1 MGDWC
6 VFVHMYKKPI
16 MPPQLKKD
24 FLKLV
29 KSYLDGS
36 ASPEEI
42 EALENYY
49 AQFSTDSDITDNLT
63 ENEIDALKTNLRQ
76 KIDHKISRAERQ
88 VIPFYR
94 KSAYRVAASILVLL
108 TVGLF
113 VARQM
118 KKEPGTGAIAQ
129 KRDLVPGGN
138 KAMLTLANGSKVDLT
153 NTQNGAIAKQPGSSV
168 TKQNGLLSYKAA
180 AGSDSAVTVSYNTLT
195 TPKGGQYQLTLVD
208 GTKVWLN
215 AASSLKFPTVFT
227 GSERVVELS
236 GEAYFEVVH
245 NAKQPFKVKTARQ
258 VIQDVGTE
266 FNVNAYNDEQVAAT
280 TLVQG
285 KVKIYA
291 GGSQTMINPGQ
302 QYSNS
307 ATGAEVKS
315 DVDIDEVTAWKNGM
329 FQFDNADIK
338 TIMRQVG
345 RWYNVDVEYQGQ
357 ITPATYHGRIARSSN
372 ASAVL
377 KILELSGINFTIER
391 GKIIVK

>member
-94 KSAYRVAASILVLL
+94 KSAFRVAASILVLL